1 MQNLITKLYF
11 DKCVIFCLQSAITPQ
26 FYHQNNIT
34 PTTHIH
40 GKKVK
45 YKGNSPMRIAL
56 FIIRTKTV

>member
-11 DKCVIFCLQSAITPQ
+11 DKCVIFCIQSATTPQ

-45 YKGNSPMRIAL
+45 YKGDSPARTP
-56 FIIRTKTV
+56 FSIRTKTV

>member
-1 MQNLITKLYF
+1 MCDFLCTIGNYT
-11 DKCVIFCLQSAITPQ
+11 Q

-45 YKGNSPMRIAL
+45 YKGDSPMKIAL

>member
-40 GKKVK
+40 GKK
-45 YKGNSPMRIAL
+45 
-56 FIIRTKTV
+56 